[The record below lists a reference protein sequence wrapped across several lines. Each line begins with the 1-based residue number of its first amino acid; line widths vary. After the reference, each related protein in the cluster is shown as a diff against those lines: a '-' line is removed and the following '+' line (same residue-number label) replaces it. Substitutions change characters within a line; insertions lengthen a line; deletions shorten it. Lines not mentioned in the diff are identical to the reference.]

1 MNERILIKMEYD
13 EVRKALM
20 QHCSTSLGK
29 KMAQDL
35 IPEDHL
41 GTINENL
48 EETSEAR
55 EMLRLHPDFHLGGVH
70 DLAPYLKKAEREG
83 IIEGPEF
90 LMIYDTIKAGERV
103 TAFFKSLAME
113 IPILR
118 SYVAGIQTF
127 PTLEQK
133 IRKAITQE
141 GEVSDHASDELL
153 KIRRQLRSLQGKAR
167 EKMESMVRNPDIIQ
181 YLQDPLISI
190 RNDRY
195 VLPVKQAYRNQIPG
209 IIHDHSGSGATV
221 FIEPIQVIEISNETA
236 RYELLEKAEVTRI
249 LRVLTQEVDHWG
261 EGLWQT
267 LEMLTFLDFALAKGK
282 LSFAWDCVRPQMNRE
297 GRIDIAQARHPLIPG
312 KVVPINIK
320 LGLAFDGMVITGPNT
335 GGKTVTLKT
344 LGLLTLMAQS
354 GLHVPADQANQMGIF
369 EEVYADIGDEQ
380 SISQSLSTFSSHMV
394 NIISICKKANEKS
407 LVLLDELG
415 AGTDPTE
422 GAALAM
428 AIIEDLLEKQSKL
441 LVTTHYSQLKSF
453 ASNHRR
459 VENASVEFDVDTL
472 SPTYRLL
479 QGVPGRSNAFEIS
492 ARLGLEEE
500 IISKARGFLSQEEA
514 RMEQLLA
521 NLEHNQMQAEKDR
534 ELIEVMRQDIE
545 GAAERMKLD
554 EEKAK
559 TKAEKILDKARMEA
573 LEIIRAARKESE
585 SLLKE
590 MKEIQKQ
597 VDVEKGQQATLTMKK
612 QLRDKESALSESLS
626 KPKGSGLKDIKEI
639 RVGDTIRLHNIQQKA
654 IVLDVNSNTNE
665 ISTQI
670 GIMKLTVKLEDV
682 LSVESA
688 GNVESLQA
696 TGAGNLH
703 QQKAMSMSMEL
714 DLRGLMVDEAIEVT
728 DKYLDDAFLAGLAQ
742 VTIIHG
748 KGTGALRQAING
760 LLKNHQLVKSHRI
773 GGYNE
778 GGHGVSIVELKK

>member
-1 MNERILIKMEYD
+1 MNERILVKMDYD
-13 EVRKALM
+13 EIRKALM
-20 QHCSTSLGK
+20 QYCSTSLGK
-29 KMAQDL
+29 NMAKELEPDN
-35 IPEDHL
+35 HL

-55 EMLRLHPDFHLGGVH
+55 ELLRLYPDFHLGGVH
-70 DLAPYLKKAEREG
+70 DLGTYLKKAEREG

-90 LMIYDTIKAGERV
+90 LEIHDTIKAGERIKL
-103 TAFFKSLAME
+103 FFKTLVMA
-113 IPILR
+113 IPILQ
-118 SYVAGIQTF
+118 SYIVGIETF
-127 PTLEQK
+127 PSLEQK

-141 GEVSDHASDELL
+141 GEVSDHASEALL

-195 VLPVKQAYRNQIPG
+195 VLPVKQTHRNQVPG
-209 IIHDHSGSGATV
+209 IVHDHSGSGATV
-221 FIEPIQVIEISNETA
+221 FIEPIQVIEINNETA

-249 LRVLTQEVDHWG
+249 LRMLTQEVDHSG
-261 EGLWQT
+261 EQLWKT
-267 LEMLTFLDFALAKGK
+267 MEMLTYLDFALAKGK
-282 LSFAWDCVRPQMNRE
+282 LSLAWDCVRPQMNRE
-297 GRIDIAQARHPLIPG
+297 GKIEISQARHPLIPG
-312 KVVPINIK
+312 KVVPINIR

-354 GLHVPADQANQMGIF
+354 GLHVPADQASQMGVF

-394 NIISICKKANEKS
+394 NIISICKKADENS

-428 AIIEDLLEKQSKL
+428 AIIEALLEKQSKL
-441 LVTTHYSQLKSF
+441 VVTTHYSQLKSF

-479 QGVPGRSNAFEIS
+479 LGVPGRSNAFEIS
-492 ARLGLEEE
+492 ARLGLEVEV
-500 IISKARGFLSQEEA
+500 INKARSFLSQEDA

-521 NLEHNQMQAEKDR
+521 NLEYNQLQAEKDR
-534 ELIEVMRQDIE
+534 ELIESMRQDIE
-545 GAAERMKLD
+545 DAAERIKND

-559 TKAEKILDKARMEA
+559 SKADKIIEKARIEA
-573 LEIIRAARKESE
+573 LEIIRGARKESE

-597 VDVEKGQQATLTMKK
+597 VDVEKSQQATLTVKR
-612 QLRDKESALSESLS
+612 QLREKEYALNESLIKS
-626 KPKGSGLKDIKEI
+626 KGPHLKGIEEI
-639 RVGDTIRLHNIQQKA
+639 NPGDTVRLHNIQQKA
-654 IVLDVNSNTNE
+654 IVLE
-665 ISTQI
+665 INKDTKEILTQI
-670 GIMKLTVKLEDV
+670 GIMKLTVKLEDI
-682 LSVESA
+682 LSVES
-688 GNVESLQA
+688 VEKEQSIHS
-696 TGAGNLH
+696 TGAGALH
-703 QQKAMSMSMEL
+703 QQKALNMNLEL
-714 DLRGLMVDEAIEVT
+714 DLRGLLVDEAVEAT
-728 DKYLDDAFLAGLAQ
+728 EKYLDDAFLAGLAQ
-742 VTIIHG
+742 VTLIHG
-748 KGTGALRQAING
+748 KGTGALRQAIQG
-760 LLKNHQLVKSHRI
+760 LLKSHPLVKSFRV
-773 GGYNE
+773 GGYHE
-778 GGHGVSIVELKK
+778 GGHGVSIVEIKK